1 MILVKEN
8 TVKQRKVY
16 YTGHSYIKVWDNKS
30 TEWVKEHARILDIV
44 VPNYVI
50 SSGDSYIEY
59 KVVEGKTANTFEHTD
74 KFIDDIYKFCVTQIE
89 TTLPFVHGDWVLS
102 NIVINDNNMTMIDW
116 DNVGI
121 YPKVDAYD
129 KLHKDLYSQ
138 FGERFKKY
146 DTTSI

>member
-8 TVKQRKVY
+8 TIKQRKVY

-30 TEWVKEHARILDIV
+30 TQWVKEHVRILDIV

-50 SSGDSYIEY
+50 SSGYNYIEY

-74 KFIDDIYKFCVTQIE
+74 KFIDNIYKFCIGQIE
-89 TTLPFVHGDWVLS
+89 DTLPFVHGDWVLS
-102 NIVINDNNMTMIDW
+102 NIVINDNNITMIDW

-121 YPKVDAYD
+121 YPKVEAYD
-129 KLHKDLYSQ
+129 KLYSDLYSQ

-146 DTTSI
+146 DTASI